1 MRIKPDNG
9 FNNQVSIESGIDWL
23 NATRCSL
30 SIELLMFR
38 GQLTQAP
45 AGADSVK
52 KLPPPF
58 LQA

>member
-1 MRIKPDNG
+1 M
-9 FNNQVSIESGIDWL
+9 L
-23 NATRCSL
+23 
-30 SIELLMFR
+30 R

-58 LQA
+58 LQAKAVPVGAMPTSRLAGWY